1 MQVNAT
7 LLELDGRHLDNRT
20 GRDVAHIFRSLPR
33 RKEKE
38 EEEEEE
44 EEWLSVLFTAVHS
57 SQRR

>member
-44 EEWLSVLFTAVHS
+44 WLSVLFTAVHS